1 MTQNSSSVAKRRRLL
16 LIPLAIACAI
26 AFIAGAAVAG
36 SSAERDAAERFG
48 SAWADGDY
56 GAMYDELNTDSQ
68 SRVSRDDFEAAYSDA
83 MATAT
88 ATDLAVDDVSGPD
101 DVNGEDV
108 VTLATTVHTNA
119 FGEVTADVQVPVA
132 DGGVSWQPNLVFPG
146 LAEGDELVAD
156 TKLGKR
162 APILARD
169 GSVLASG
176 PASARATNGSG
187 GIVTGETGTPGKTL
201 AARVAKLGYPEDVE
215 MGTSGLELAF
225 DSTLAGTP
233 GGKLLAVGKGG
244 KAVLAKRAPTPGEP
258 LKTTIDAKLQ
268 DATAAALGSTFGG
281 AAVLDAKNGNVLAL
295 AGLAFSAPQPPG
307 STFKVITASAALED
321 GKTKLDEQF
330 PVQTS
335 TVAGGREIAN
345 AHDEACGGDLVESFA
360 HSCNTVF
367 APLGVRVGGDKL
379 VEESEQYGFNSPP
392 TIYNPNSLALTRP
405 PESTIPNPLEDDTD
419 VAVSAIGQGEVLAT
433 PLEMAAVSQA
443 VANRGVRAP
452 NAMVKDP
459 ELAGGYPDVEVMPPG
474 IAAEVKKMMIAVV
487 ASGTGSSAAL
497 PDVTVAGKTGTA
509 ELGTVDGSQPVAPG
523 EDAEQDVDAWFTAFA
538 PADNPKLAVAVMVV
552 NAPGDGGTVAA
563 PIARQILEAGL

>member
-1 MTQNSSSVAKRRRLL
+1 
-16 LIPLAIACAI
+16 
-26 AFIAGAAVAG
+26 
-36 SSAERDAAERFG
+36 
-48 SAWADGDY
+48 
-56 GAMYDELNTDSQ
+56 
-68 SRVSRDDFEAAYSDA
+68 
-83 MATAT
+83 
-88 ATDLAVDDVSGPD
+88 
-101 DVNGEDV
+101 
-108 VTLATTVHTNA
+108 
-119 FGEVTADVQVPVA
+119 
-132 DGGVSWQPNLVFPG
+132 
-146 LAEGDELVAD
+146 
-156 TKLGKR
+156 
-162 APILARD
+162 
-169 GSVLASG
+169 
-176 PASARATNGSG
+176 
-187 GIVTGETGTPGKTL
+187 
-201 AARVAKLGYPEDVE
+201 
-215 MGTSGLELAF
+215 
-225 DSTLAGTP
+225 
-233 GGKLLAVGKGG
+233 
-244 KAVLAKRAPTPGEP
+244 
-258 LKTTIDAKLQ
+258 
-268 DATAAALGSTFGG
+268 
-281 AAVLDAKNGNVLAL
+281 VLDAKNGNVLAL

>member
-1 MTQNSSSVAKRRRLL
+1 VTQNSSSVAKRRRLL
-16 LIPLAIACAI
+16 LIPLAIACVI

-48 SAWADGDY
+48 TAWADGDY
-56 GAMYDELNTDSQ
+56 GAMYDELNPDSQ
-68 SRVSRDDFEAAYSDA
+68 SRVSRDDFEAAYSEA

-88 ATDLAVDDVSGPD
+88 ATDLAVGDVSGPD
-101 DVNGEDV
+101 GLNGEDV

-119 FGEVTADVQVPVA
+119 FGEVTADVHVPVA

-146 LAEGDELVAD
+146 LAEGDKLVAD

-162 APILARD
+162 APILAAD

-187 GIVTGETGTPGKTL
+187 GIVTGETGAPGKKL

-225 DSTLAGTP
+225 DSTLAGSP

-244 KAVLAKRAPTPGEP
+244 KTVLAKRAPTPGEP

-330 PVQTS
+330 PVETS

-345 AHDEACGGDLVESFA
+345 AYDEACGGDLVESFA

-392 TIYNPNSLALTRP
+392 TIYNPNALALTQP
-405 PESTIPNPLEDDTD
+405 PESTIPNPLEDDTE

-433 PLEMAAVSQA
+433 PLEMAAVSQT

-459 ELAGGYPDVEVMPPG
+459 ELAGGDPDVEVMPPG
-474 IAAEVKKMMIAVV
+474 VAADVKKMMIAVV

-497 PDVTVAGKTGTA
+497 PDATVAGKTGTA

>member
-16 LIPLAIACAI
+16 LIPLAIACLI

-36 SSAERDAAERFG
+36 GSAERDAAERFG
-48 SAWADGDY
+48 AAWADGDY
-56 GAMYDELNTDSQ
+56 GSMYDELNPDSQ
-68 SRVSRDDFEAAYSDA
+68 SRVSRDDFEAAYGEA

-88 ATDLAVDDVSGPD
+88 ATDLAIDDVSGPD
-101 DVNGEDV
+101 DVNGEDI

-119 FGEVTADVQVPVA
+119 FGEVTADVHVPVA

-146 LAEGDELVAD
+146 LAEGDKLVAD

-162 APILARD
+162 APILAAD

-176 PASARATNGSG
+176 PASARVTNGSG
-187 GIVTGETGTPGKTL
+187 GIVTGETGAPGKKL
-201 AARVAKLGYPEDVE
+201 AERVAKLGYPEDVE

-281 AAVLDAKNGNVLAL
+281 AAVLDARNGNVLAL

-330 PVQTS
+330 PVETS

-443 VANRGVRAP
+443 VANRGVRSP

-474 IAAEVKKMMIAVV
+474 VAADVKKMMIAVV

-497 PDVTVAGKTGTA
+497 PDATVAGKTGTA
-509 ELGTVDGSQPVAPG
+509 ELGTVDGSQPVTPG

>member
-1 MTQNSSSVAKRRRLL
+1 
-16 LIPLAIACAI
+16 
-26 AFIAGAAVAG
+26 
-36 SSAERDAAERFG
+36 
-48 SAWADGDY
+48 
-56 GAMYDELNTDSQ
+56 
-68 SRVSRDDFEAAYSDA
+68 
-83 MATAT
+83 
-88 ATDLAVDDVSGPD
+88 
-101 DVNGEDV
+101 
-108 VTLATTVHTNA
+108 
-119 FGEVTADVQVPVA
+119 
-132 DGGVSWQPNLVFPG
+132 
-146 LAEGDELVAD
+146 
-156 TKLGKR
+156 
-162 APILARD
+162 
-169 GSVLASG
+169 
-176 PASARATNGSG
+176 
-187 GIVTGETGTPGKTL
+187 
-201 AARVAKLGYPEDVE
+201 

-225 DSTLAGTP
+225 DSTLAGSP

-244 KAVLAKRAPTPGEP
+244 KTVLAKRAPTPGEP

-330 PVQTS
+330 PVETS

-345 AHDEACGGDLVESFA
+345 AYDEACGGDLVESFA

-379 VEESEQYGFNSPP
+379 VVESVQYGFNSPP
-392 TIYNPNSLALTRP
+392 SIYNPYALALTQP
-405 PESTIPNPLEDDTD
+405 PESTIPNPLEDDTE

-433 PLEMAAVSQA
+433 PLEMAAVSQT
-443 VANRGVRAP
+443 VANRGVRSP

-474 IAAEVKKMMIAVV
+474 VAADVKKMMIAVV

-497 PDVTVAGKTGTA
+497 PDATVAGKTGTA

>member
-16 LIPLAIACAI
+16 LIPLAIACLI

-36 SSAERDAAERFG
+36 GSAERDAAERFG
-48 SAWADGDY
+48 TAWADGDY
-56 GAMYDELNTDSQ
+56 GSMYDELNPDSQ
-68 SRVSRDDFEAAYSDA
+68 SRVSRDDFEAAYGEA

-88 ATDLAVDDVSGPD
+88 ATDLAIDDVSGPD

-119 FGEVTADVQVPVA
+119 FGEVTADVHVPVA
-132 DGGVSWQPNLVFPG
+132 DGGVGWQPNLVFPG
-146 LAEGDELVAD
+146 LAEGDKLVAD

-162 APILARD
+162 APILAAD

-176 PASARATNGSG
+176 PASARVTNGSG
-187 GIVTGETGTPGKTL
+187 GIVTGETGAPGKKL
-201 AARVAKLGYPEDVE
+201 AERVAKLGYPEDVE

-281 AAVLDAKNGNVLAL
+281 AAVLDARNGNVLAL

-330 PVQTS
+330 PVETS

-379 VEESEQYGFNSPP
+379 VEESEQYGFTSPP

-443 VANRGVRAP
+443 VANRGVRSP

-474 IAAEVKKMMIAVV
+474 VAADVKKMMIAVV

-497 PDVTVAGKTGTA
+497 PDATVAGKTGTA

-538 PADNPKLAVAVMVV
+538 PADDPKLAVAVMVV